1 MPTKETTEQ
10 RLHKSELALR
20 AIARDPEGF
29 FEVQTYLCG
38 GIDEDKDDY
47 LQAWINLE
55 GTYSPDEVEAF
66 LTSDIWPFSSLGE
79 KPMVCENGIERS
91 WSLERLKYGRE
102 MNSLEAN
109 FKEAKAKLRDKY
121 SIAINYWHKINSDR
135 EEEAKQARKQARLLK
150 EQQENEE
157 LEKEYE
163 SRMQKLVEIRDS
175 QKDELELL
183 RSEL

>member
-1 MPTKETTEQ
+1 
-10 RLHKSELALR
+10 
-20 AIARDPEGF
+20 
-29 FEVQTYLCG
+29 
-38 GIDEDKDDY
+38 
-47 LQAWINLE
+47 
-55 GTYSPDEVEAF
+55 
-66 LTSDIWPFSSLGE
+66 
-79 KPMVCENGIERS
+79 MVCENGIERS

-121 SIAINYWHKINSDR
+121 SIAINYWHKIN
-135 EEEAKQARKQARLLK
+135 AKNKEKAIQARLLK
-150 EQQENEE
+150 EQQEEEE